1 MDNTSSDKLWCDSNL
16 GGLDDLD
23 FSDFNTVS
31 LEAAEQSVTEL
42 EVNELITQ
50 QDIYNEL
57 CLPQFDQ
64 DVEIKEAKEEASPG
78 HISQTV
84 GNRSIKQLLS
94 SPPQYMNE
102 TYKNIDLFHTDDKNE
117 VKPAVAAPVTIIPSH
132 MPTIDQLSY
141 GKPANTNNLQTL
153 LTQPKQ
159 PVNQQQQQ
167 HYILTTTTPN
177 TQPNNQILQN
187 FTTTP
192 IHIVNSNVVTSANQ
206 LMSAS
211 ISPKNSFLQESPPNN
226 VILVQKVPIDRVT
239 TTATTKSQSKPAPKS
254 NRSAHNAIEKRYRAS
269 INKRIQEL
277 QELLFP
283 NGSEQKLSKASI
295 LERAIRQIKYY
306 RTKNESQQKKINW
319 LQNCL
324 SKAGNIPGEMVA
336 KEPTM
341 YGNDMMGG
349 LPSPPDS
356 IYGSPSYN
364 GSPSSSYVNSSPD
377 YMMQDSPPRNQ
388 DHSTFR
394 KMSDNKR
401 FVLCLVTCMIF
412 SILPIGF
419 DGFSQAA
426 PNLENNHH
434 GGERTILGVN
444 QYHSQSTWLP
454 TFCKIGVK
462 FVLTV
467 MVLMQ
472 YFVFWDPVT
481 EKNSKANHRYNSL
494 REKANEHMR
503 KGNYEDAATTY
514 HSCLE
519 TLGRPLPKTKVDKV
533 FCLLLNLI
541 RWMLWFINIPMFSL
555 KLYSENTRQNVR
567 MSARLAAQIYHRLD
581 QLSMTNKT
589 VTSRMD
595 GAIYSLCAINLCEV
609 AGWKLTPPD
618 VAVRIYATAALR
630 FKMQL
635 PPFMSRF
642 VSWYLISRSRN
653 VLMQYS
659 TECDDELKWLGNKAA
674 INFLLNWNLNV
685 VETDCSD
692 LDFSVVAD
700 KEDPLSHAAFHF
712 RNYLLQKALYL
723 ITMPCVVSGSYKEK
737 KFVPPCQMALQ
748 YIQLVKQCEEDEMD
762 ELEDEEESKY
772 WLNVAT
778 AACHFYMGEYDKA
791 TGVEQLPASLEY
803 SKNELPKAV
812 KHAFIA
818 YKEMLQY
825 EGSKGNFD
833 FHGRDVLKGVLETA
847 NKASQLLRDDIVHKE
862 EADKQ
867 VLTAYRL
874 IATEWLLKTRTL
886 LWEQT
891 SANEGRRA
899 PLEQLEPFERDLMM
913 LQNILVNQPNLQPK
927 ITMYEATLRMMAN
940 SNPLK
945 TQKLLMGNLKK
956 RRPTYVSRNDTSK
969 LDYPCG
975 DYDRALSSIQ
985 ACKHLPSPPMLQA
998 SLRKEELLKEASQI
1012 MCLFGDKVKMNTANR
1027 LMKPLVKRE

>member
-1 MDNTSSDKLWCDSNL
+1 MDTTSSDKLWCDSNL
-16 GGLDDLD
+16 GLDDFD

-42 EVNELITQ
+42 EVNELITR

-57 CLPQFDQ
+57 CLPQYDQ
-64 DVEIKEAKEEASPG
+64 DLEKKETKEEASPG

-94 SPPQYMNE
+94 SPPQYINE
-102 TYKNIDLFHTDDKNE
+102 SYKNINLFHSDENNE
-117 VKPAVAAPVTIIPSH
+117 AKCTTVTAPITVVPPKIQTIN
-132 MPTIDQLSY
+132 QLSY
-141 GKPANTNNLQTL
+141 EKPVTSNNLQAL
-153 LTQPKQ
+153 LAQPKQ
-159 PVNQQQQQ
+159 TVNQQ

-177 TQPNNQILQN
+177 TQPNNQIFQN
-187 FTTTP
+187 FNTTP
-192 IHIVNSNVVTSANQ
+192 IHIVNPNVVTSATQ

-211 ISPKNSFLQESPPNN
+211 ISPKTSFLQESPPNN
-226 VILVQKVPIDRVT
+226 VILVQKLPIDRVT
-239 TTATTKSQSKPAPKS
+239 TTASSKSQNKPPAKS

-306 RTKNESQQKKINW
+306 RTKNENQQKKIDW
-319 LQNCL
+319 LQSCIA
-324 SKAGNIPGEMVA
+324 KAGHIPGEMVA

-341 YGNDMMGG
+341 YSNDILGG

-356 IYGSPSYN
+356 TYHGSPSYN
-364 GSPSSSYVNSSPD
+364 GSPSSSYVTSSPD
-377 YMMQDSPPRNQ
+377 YAMNDSPPRIQ

-412 SILPIGF
+412 SFLPTGF
-419 DGFSQAA
+419 ESVGQGA
-426 PNLENNHH
+426 PSVENSHH

-444 QYHSQSTWLP
+444 QYQSQSTFLS
-454 TFCKIGVK
+454 TFFKIGVK
-462 FVLTV
+462 VFIWMLVI
-467 MVLMQ
+467 MQ
-472 YFVFWDPVT
+472 YFVFWDPII
-481 EKNSKANHRYNSL
+481 EKNSEANHMYNSL
-494 REKANEHMR
+494 REKGNEHMR
-503 KGNYEDAATTY
+503 KGNYEDAETTY

-519 TLGRPLPKTKVDKV
+519 ALGRHVPKTKVDKI
-533 FCLLLNLI
+533 FTLLLNIL
-541 RWMLWFINIPMFSL
+541 RWILWFLNVPMFSL
-555 KLYSENTRQNVR
+555 KLYGESTRENVR

-581 QLSMTNKT
+581 QLNMTNKT

-642 VSWYLISRSRN
+642 ISWYLISRSRN

-659 TECDDELKWLGNKAA
+659 TECDDELKWLGNKSA

-685 VETDCSD
+685 VEADCSD
-692 LDFSVVAD
+692 LDFSVVTD

-723 ITMPCVVSGSYKEK
+723 ITMPCVVSGSIKQK
-737 KFVPPCQMALQ
+737 KIIPPCQMALQ

-778 AACHFYMGEYDKA
+778 AACHFYMGDYEKA
-791 TGVEQLPASLEY
+791 TGVEQLPVSMEY

-812 KHAFIA
+812 KYAFIA
-818 YKEMLQY
+818 YKKMLKY
-825 EGSKGNFD
+825 EGSKGDFD
-833 FHGRDVLKGVLETA
+833 FHGKNLIKEVLDTA
-847 NKASQLLRDDIVHKE
+847 NKASQLLRDDIVHK

-874 IATEWLLKTRTL
+874 IATEWLLQTRTL
-886 LWEQT
+886 LWEQ
-891 SANEGRRA
+891 SCAHDNSRA
-899 PLEQLEPFERDLMM
+899 PINQLEYFECDLMM

-940 SNPLK
+940 SNPIK
-945 TQKLLMGNLKK
+945 TQKLLIGNLKK

-969 LDYPCG
+969 LDYTCG

-998 SLRKEELLKEASQI
+998 SLLKEELLKEASQI
-1012 MCLFGDKVKMNTANR
+1012 MNLFGDKVKMKTANH